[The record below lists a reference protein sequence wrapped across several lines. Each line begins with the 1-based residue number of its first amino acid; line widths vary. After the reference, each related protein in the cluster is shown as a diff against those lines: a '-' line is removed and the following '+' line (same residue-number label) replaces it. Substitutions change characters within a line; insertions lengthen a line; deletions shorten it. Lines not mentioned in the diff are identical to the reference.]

1 MQEIG
6 ELPGCTHVYC
16 FPCISRWAESENRCP
31 TCRETF
37 GAISRKRL
45 APDSGHEELAPGKR
59 LKGEVLETLTVED
72 KRQAGGR
79 KVLGCVAP
87 EAAAAAAGA
96 ACTDHVVCRWEVDLT
111 RSALQ
116 TIEPSLMHLRM
127 RAPLSCSVTAL
138 MTCWVWI
145 WTTYVVRCVAQV
157 RAAAAELCAHLRQT
171 LAASINHGLPVP
183 LLWRLCLQARMRTA

>member
-16 FPCISRWAESENRCP
+16 FPCISRWADSENRCP

-45 APDSGHEELAPGKR
+45 APDSGHEDLAPGKR

-87 EAAAAAAGA
+87 AAAAAAAGA
-96 ACTDHVVCRWEVDLT
+96 A
-111 RSALQ
+111 
-116 TIEPSLMHLRM
+116 
-127 RAPLSCSVTAL
+127 
-138 MTCWVWI
+138 
-145 WTTYVVRCVAQV
+145 
-157 RAAAAELCAHLRQT
+157 
-171 LAASINHGLPVP
+171 
-183 LLWRLCLQARMRTA
+183 